1 MVRIVFLSLCVSIMV
16 FMSGCANPQ
25 DIGIL
30 DSRIS
35 VLEQDNVQHLDKEK
49 QYEIK
54 LDKIAGTYEK
64 KLIQNDKASKER
76 YAELKADINIL
87 KEKIRLLSGRIEEV
101 EHNFSQNG
109 KLSAGERE
117 KNLQRLDNAVSQN
130 FQRIVQLEQYMGFE
144 PSEAVKNGNKA
155 ESKTRTVVKS
165 EQGLYQQAKQFL
177 DMGQTD
183 QARSKFEEFIKLYP
197 GSVNADNARFWI
209 ADSYYRDK
217 WYEKAILEYQKVI
230 EKYPKGNKVAAALLK
245 QGFAFSN
252 LGEKA
257 NARLLLKE
265 LIKKYPSSREAK
277 IAKDKLKV
285 LK

>member
-76 YAELKADINIL
+76 YAELKADIDIL
-87 KEKIRLLSGRIEEV
+87 KEKIRLLSGRIEEI
-101 EHNFSQNG
+101 EHNFSQDG

-117 KNLQRLDNAVSQN
+117 KNLQRLDDAVSQN

-155 ESKTRTVVKS
+155 ESKTQTVVKS
-165 EQGLYQQAKQFL
+165 EQELYQQAKQCL

-197 GSVNADNARFWI
+197 GSVNADNARYWI

>member
-1 MVRIVFLSLCVSIMV
+1 MVRIFFLSLCVSILL
-16 FMSGCANPQ
+16 FMSGCVDPQ

-30 DSRIS
+30 DNRIA
-35 VLEQDNVQHLDKEK
+35 VLETDNIQHLNKEK
-49 QYEIK
+49 EYELK
-54 LDKIAGTYEK
+54 LDKISNNYNK
-64 KLIQNDKASKER
+64 KLVQSNRDSRER
-76 YAELKADINIL
+76 YAELKAEIDIL

-101 EHNFSQNG
+101 EHNSLQGG
-109 KLSAGERE
+109 KLAAGERE
-117 KNLQRLDNAVSQN
+117 ESLQRLDNAVSKN
-130 FQRIVQLEQYMGFE
+130 FQRIIQLEQYMGLE
-144 PSEAVKNGNKA
+144 PSELMKDENGTGEGVHVEVK
-155 ESKTRTVVKS
+155 T
-165 EQGLYQQAKQFL
+165 EQGLYKQAKQLL
-177 DMGQTD
+177 DLGKTD
-183 QARSKFEEFIKLYP
+183 KARVKFKEFIKLYP
-197 GSVNADNARFWI
+197 RSANADNARFWI

-265 LIKKYPSSREAK
+265 LIKKYPSSHEAK

>member
-1 MVRIVFLSLCVSIMV
+1 MIRIIFLSLCVSIMI
-16 FMSGCANPQ
+16 FMSGCADPQ

-30 DSRIS
+30 DTRIS
-35 VLEQDNVQHLDKEK
+35 ALEQDNVQHLDKEK
-49 QYEIK
+49 KYGIK
-54 LDKIAGTYEK
+54 LDEIANTYEK
-64 KLIQNDKASKER
+64 KLILNDKASRER
-76 YAELKADINIL
+76 YAELKADVDIL

-101 EHNFSQNG
+101 EHNLLQNG

-130 FQRIVQLEQYMGFE
+130 FHRIVQLEQYMGFE
-144 PSEAVKNGNKA
+144 PSEATKNGNKT
-155 ESKTRTVVKS
+155 EGQTQTVVKS
-165 EQGLYQQAKQFL
+165 EQGLYQQAKQLL
-177 DMGQTD
+177 DTGKTGD
-183 QARSKFEEFIKLYP
+183 ARSEFEEFIKLYP
-197 GSVNADNARFWI
+197 GSANADNARFWI

-230 EKYPKGNKVAAALLK
+230 EKYPKGNKVPAALLK

-265 LIKKYPSSREAK
+265 LIKKYPSSHEAK
-277 IAKDKLKV
+277 IAEDKLKV

>member
-117 KNLQRLDNAVSQN
+117 KNLQRLDDAVSQN

-155 ESKTRTVVKS
+155 ESKTQTVVKS
-165 EQGLYQQAKQFL
+165 EQELYQQAKQCL

>member
-1 MVRIVFLSLCVSIMV
+1 MVRIIFLSLCVSIMV
-16 FMSGCANPQ
+16 FMSGCADPQ

-35 VLEQDNVQHLDKEK
+35 VLEQENVQHLDKEK
-49 QYEIK
+49 EYGIK
-54 LDKIAGTYEK
+54 LDNIAGTYEK
-64 KLIQNDKASKER
+64 KLIQNDKTSRER
-76 YAELKADINIL
+76 YAELKADIDIL

-101 EHNFSQNG
+101 EHNFLQTG

-130 FQRIVQLEQYMGFE
+130 FQRIIQLEQYMGFE

-155 ESKTRTVVKS
+155 EGQTQTVVKS

-265 LIKKYPSSREAK
+265 LIKKYPSSHEAK
-277 IAKDKLKV
+277 IAKDKLRV